1 MTKLIVGFDYKV
13 LINNDSLRKTHL
25 VSVNLI
31 SRINYLKNYARL
43 LKTNIGGIMHKIAV
57 IGGDGT
63 GPEVIEEGRKAL
75 DAIAKIYNVELNY
88 HPMDINGERYLRTGE
103 VLTDQDIDELKTCDA
118 IYLGAIGHPGIQ
130 PGILERGI
138 LLKLR
143 FDFEQYINYRP
154 VKLYPNVDSPIKNA
168 TPDTI
173 DYVVIRENTGGL
185 YTGVGQF
192 EQKGT
197 PQEVA
202 TQSMVY
208 SYEQVE
214 RCIRFSFETARK
226 RHQKAP
232 LKGLSEEDRSKG
244 MIGKVT
250 LCGKTN
256 VLTYVFDL
264 WERVFDEVAKDFP
277 DIATDYTHVD
287 AVCVHMIE
295 RPQIFDVIVTSN
307 MFGDIIT
314 DLAAVTQGGM
324 GVAASGNIN
333 PAGLSMF
340 EPIGGTAPA
349 FTGKNEI
356 NPMAAVGAA
365 HLMLDH
371 LGYSEAA
378 AHLETAKV
386 NVIQRMNSMLAGK
399 MGFKTT
405 EIGNMICDE
414 IYHMAHS

>member
-1 MTKLIVGFDYKV
+1 
-13 LINNDSLRKTHL
+13 
-25 VSVNLI
+25 
-31 SRINYLKNYARL
+31 
-43 LKTNIGGIMHKIAV
+43 MHKIAV

-63 GPEVIEEGRKAL
+63 GPEVIEEGLKAL
-75 DAIAKIYNVELNY
+75 KAIAELYKISLDVY
-88 HPMDINGERYLRTGE
+88 PMDINGERYLRTGE
-103 VLTDQDIDELKTCDA
+103 VLTDQDMAELKTCDA
-118 IYLGAIGHPGIQ
+118 IYLGAIGHPDIQ

-143 FDFEQYINYRP
+143 FDFDQYINYRP
-154 VKLYPNVDSPIKNA
+154 VKLYPNVASPIKA
-168 TPDTI
+168 ASPESI

-185 YTGVGQF
+185 YTGIGKF
-192 EQKGT
+192 ENKGST
-197 PQEVA
+197 DEVA

-208 SYEQVE
+208 SYKQVE
-214 RCIRFSFETARK
+214 RCIRFAFETARK
-226 RHQKAP
+226 RHQASP
-232 LKGLSEEDRSKG
+232 WKGLTKDQVHDGK
-244 MIGKVT
+244 IGKVT

-264 WERVFDEVAKDFP
+264 WERVFNDVAQDFP
-277 DIATDYTHVD
+277 DIITDYTHVD

-295 RPQIFDVIVTSN
+295 RPNVFDVIVTSN

-333 PAGLSMF
+333 PHGLSMF
-340 EPIGGTAPA
+340 EPIGGTAPE

-356 NPMAAVGAA
+356 NPMAAIGAA

-371 LGYSEAA
+371 LGHPDAA
-378 AHLETAKV
+378 NHLEKAKV
-386 NVIQRMNSMLAGK
+386 SVIQQMSSMLAGK
-399 MGFKTT
+399 MGFKTS